1 MISFQSTKDFSK
13 SMYSIFS
20 KHFYFFAF
28 VMLLILSLSFVFPL
42 AAAAE
47 NETENVS
54 NLLIS
59 NESAVLRIGD
69 VYKFQQGYDVV
80 FKGVGAETILI
91 EMYNNNSDSFSYSVG
106 STALKTGETV
116 QCYRRTEGGIYIVF
130 MMQLESIHLNNSEFI
145 AVFSHISQYPDPA
158 TEILSSTPDWIIYTD
173 MIDYDSSNNPDDK
186 SNEVKKSD
194 NEIYFDPIYIILG
207 VVLIAVFIIFLN
219 FYSKRKK

>member
-1 MISFQSTKDFSK
+1 MISFQSTEVFSK
-13 SMYSIFS
+13 SVHFIFS
-20 KHFYFFAF
+20 RRFYFFVF
-28 VMLLILSLSFVFPL
+28 SMLLILSLSFIFPP

-47 NETENVS
+47 NGTANIPDP
-54 NLLIS
+54 LIS
-59 NESAVLRIGD
+59 NESAVLRSGD
-69 VYKFQQGYDVV
+69 IYKFQQGYEVV

-91 EMYNNNSDSFSYSVG
+91 EMYNNNSESFSYSVG
-106 STALKTGETV
+106 STALKTGETI

-158 TEILSSTPDWIIYTD
+158 TENSSSTPDWIIYTD

-186 SNEVKKSD
+186 SDKENKSMTEVF
-194 NEIYFDPIYIILG
+194 FDPIYIISG
-207 VVLIAVFIIFLN
+207 IVLIAVFIIFLN